1 MVAGKSAAPAI
12 AMRSLYDTNILIDYL
27 NGIKASRTEL
37 AGATDPA
44 ISTITWIEVM
54 AGVSPPIEDTVR
66 RFLASFRQLAVTPEV
81 AELAVA
87 IRRALKIKLPDAII
101 LATAQVDGRTLVTR
115 NTRDFGAGTAGV
127 RVPYRV

>member
-1 MVAGKSAAPAI
+1 
-12 AMRSLYDTNILIDYL
+12 MRSLYDTNILIDYL